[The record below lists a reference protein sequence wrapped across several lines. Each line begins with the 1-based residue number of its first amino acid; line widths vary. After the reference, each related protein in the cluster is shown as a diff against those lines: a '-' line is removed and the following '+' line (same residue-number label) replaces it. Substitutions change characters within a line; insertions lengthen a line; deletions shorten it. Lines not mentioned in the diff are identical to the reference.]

1 MDRAYRQERDR
12 RSDQERRQ
20 GQERRA
26 IGERRQAQDRR
37 SNQDRRSL
45 DRERDQ
51 GRIRQF
57 ESRWRAYEQAHP
69 ESSHAFA
76 RHVDITYPQ
85 LATRAATGQLP
96 NGQVKSRAPHA
107 TKWRSADAMVVAN
120 DAVAHSDEY
129 KQKRA
134 RMEAT
139 GQTRLEVRK
148 PLSEVLGR
156 KLAGERLWAHRRLRW
171 DPGESVERRQH
182 RGVPVGARQRDGRW
196 HPITCFP
203 KPDD

>member
-12 RSDQERRQ
+12 RSGQERRQ
-20 GQERRA
+20 GQERRTV
-26 IGERRQAQDRR
+26 GERRQAQDRR
-37 SNQDRRSL
+37 SDQDRRSL
-45 DRERDQ
+45 DRVRDQ
-51 GRIRQF
+51 GRIRQL

-76 RHVDITYPQ
+76 RHVDITDPQ
-85 LATRAATGQLP
+85 LATRAAIGQLP
-96 NGQVKSRAPHA
+96 NGQVKSRPPHA

-129 KQKRA
+129 KQERA

-139 GQTRLEVRK
+139 GQIRLEVRK

-156 KLAGERLWAHRRLRW
+156 NWRADVYGLTAASGGTQASQWNDDAVVVSRWER
-171 DPGESVERRQH
+171 GT
-182 RGVPVGARQRDGRW
+182 DGRW

-203 KPDD
+203 QPDD